1 MKIIL
6 MPFQKT
12 DLSIFRGI
20 IKGVTTTG
28 QLKIVSE
35 NGTLLDFD
43 IKEVKML
50 F

>member
-1 MKIIL
+1 
-6 MPFQKT
+6 MPFQKSDQT
-12 DLSIFRGI
+12 IFMGI
-20 IKGVTTTG
+20 IEGITATG

-35 NGTLLDFD
+35 NGSLLDFD